1 MSQQQP
7 AEPTPDGDR
16 GLPGWLG
23 MLQTLLLIGVAGLM
37 LWLVLNV
44 KLPSIEEVRDSIGE
58 LREGAGQRGWLV
70 LPVFAGAYAL
80 VAVTPIPVTIMAMA
94 AGIVFGTVL
103 GSVVSVLGV
112 LVGCW
117 GGYWLA
123 RLVGQAPVDRLL
135 GKRFYKIQDQ
145 LEDNGFQAVFLLR
158 LMPGVPYWPVNY
170 GSGAFGVP
178 QRDFVVA
185 SGLAAIPGQ
194 VALVALGTL
203 VANPSIL
210 NAVVVVAAWAVVL
223 VMTVWSY
230 RSLKGTARPLP
241 GAPD

>member
-1 MSQQQP
+1 MSRQQWD
-7 AEPTPDGDR
+7 EPDPDRDR
-16 GLPGWLG
+16 GMPGWLG

-44 KLPSIEEVRDSIGE
+44 KLPTIDEVRGSIDE
-58 LREGAGQRGWLV
+58 LREDAARRGWLL

-103 GSVVSVLGV
+103 GSVVSVVGV

-123 RLVGQAPVDRLL
+123 RAVGQGPVDRLL
-135 GKRFYKIQDQ
+135 GKRFDKIQDQ
-145 LEDNGFQAVFLLR
+145 LEGNGFQAVFLLR

-203 VANPSIL
+203 VANPSII
-210 NAVVVVAAWAVVL
+210 NVAVVVAAWAVVL